1 MVPDMF
7 TCFTSDGLGYSSINI
22 KNMKVKSLITLMMI
36 ALLSSCAGLT
46 QVTVPQSTI
55 NFVGQDFET
64 ERYVEYTLVKTYILG
79 IGGMSEKAR
88 NTNIIDELM
97 KKANLQDNEALA
109 YISVSRNIN
118 TFLFVTD
125 VKFTASGYVVRPKG
139 DYDEPEILSA
149 GEREQKQLYN
159 AYNRRINHAIT
170 GEDLVKIK
178 KDVDKDASDGKITR
192 GQAREL
198 NEKIARLLNN

>member
-22 KNMKVKSLITLMMI
+22 KNMKVKSFITLMMI

>member
-1 MVPDMF
+1 MIFYRILM
-7 TCFTSDGLGYSSINI
+7 
-22 KNMKVKSLITLMMI
+22 NMKRKLLITMMVV
-36 ALLSSCAGLT
+36 ASLSSCAGLT

>member
-109 YISVSRNIN
+109 YISVSRNIKPH
-118 TFLFVTD
+118 TPSHAHRACRPCTPRMCR
-125 VKFTASGYVVRPKG
+125 TRSPCAAPCTIARRHRASP
-139 DYDEPEILSA
+139 PI
-149 GEREQKQLYN
+149 
-159 AYNRRINHAIT
+159 RR
-170 GEDLVKIK
+170 LPSSS
-178 KDVDKDASDGKITR
+178 ASDRTTG
-192 GQAREL
+192 
-198 NEKIARLLNN
+198 

>member
-1 MVPDMF
+1 M
-7 TCFTSDGLGYSSINI
+7 N

-149 GEREQKQLYN
+149 GEREQRQLYN

>member
-1 MVPDMF
+1 MV
-7 TCFTSDGLGYSSINI
+7 CINLDGKTKIS
-22 KNMKVKSLITLMMI
+22 MKVKSLIILMMI

-64 ERYVEYTLVKTYILG
+64 ERYVEYTLVKTYVLG

-149 GEREQKQLYN
+149 GEREQRQLYN

-178 KDVDKDASDGKITR
+178 KEVDKDASDGKITQS
-192 GQAREL
+192 QAREL

>member
-1 MVPDMF
+1 MIFYRILM
-7 TCFTSDGLGYSSINI
+7 
-22 KNMKVKSLITLMMI
+22 NMKRKLLITMMVV
-36 ALLSSCAGLT
+36 ASLSSCAGLT

-149 GEREQKQLYN
+149 GEREQRQLYN

-178 KDVDKDASDGKITR
+178 KEVDKDASDGKITQS
-192 GQAREL
+192 QAREL